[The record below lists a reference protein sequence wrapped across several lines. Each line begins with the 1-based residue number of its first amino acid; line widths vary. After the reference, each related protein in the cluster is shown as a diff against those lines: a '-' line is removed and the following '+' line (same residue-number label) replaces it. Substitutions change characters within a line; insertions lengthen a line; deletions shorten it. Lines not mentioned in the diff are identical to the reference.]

1 MMPMKNIFCPRKAR
15 KYSYSGPDSI
25 DTKMTLA
32 LECRLRL
39 PWQAKLALPSLPAS
53 PVGRNKLIRASA
65 RISVSGKHPS
75 LPETLPRTTRPSAS
89 LRRAL
94 DGLIPTYFAATHGL
108 VPKLQLGN
116 PVREALASRTE
127 QEARAS
133 KTAFPSWN
141 LGTSVT
147 K

>member
-1 MMPMKNIFCPRKAR
+1 MIFCPRNTRKAR
-15 KYSYSGPDSI
+15 KYSYSCQDSI
-25 DTKMTLA
+25 NTKMTLT

-39 PWQAKLALPSLPAS
+39 LWQAKLALRSVPAS
-53 PVGRNKLIRASA
+53 QELQ
-65 RISVSGKHPS
+65 HPS
-75 LPETLPRTTRPSAS
+75 LPETLPRTTHPSAS

-133 KTAFPSWN
+133 KTAFPSWS